1 MKRKTD
7 ILSNPYVVSW
17 IAALITFVVY
27 LPSLDNDFVTWDDS
41 MYIYANEHIRSFNLD
56 LIKWAVLDLHA
67 GNWHPVTWI
76 SHAFDYAVWGM
87 NPAGHHLSNIV
98 FHALNTFLVTLL
110 AVRLIEIYKAKKDCR
125 YKDTSTSDKS
135 ALLAGIVT
143 GLLFGL
149 HPIHVESAA
158 WISERKDVLCAF
170 FLLLAAL
177 EYIRYVSERESSLS
191 SHGIC
196 DGIQS
201 KYISVFL
208 LFILAALS
216 KPMAITFPVVLLILD
231 WFPLQRLETAGG
243 RRRGVL
249 EKIPFFVVSI
259 VLIGVAFFAQQ
270 TAHAVAIRKPIPVMA
285 KVMNATKGVIEYLI
299 NLVWPL
305 DLMPFYSHPYWEHP
319 VLTSARYIMPALAA
333 AVISACCMFLVKRQK
348 MWLAVW
354 AVYVVMLLPV
364 LGLVQIGAQGMADRY
379 MYLPSIGPFLVM
391 GTSIG
396 LIGERIAASDAKK
409 TAGAALL
416 AVLCIFIIL
425 LSNATQRQ
433 IRIWKDGVT
442 LWNYELD
449 MLRKKSDNNWFA
461 YWIAYRGL
469 GEDHL
474 RKGNYKDALNDY
486 SEVIILKP
494 DDFPA
499 YQRRGIAYARLGR
512 LKEAIKDFTAALAI
526 NPNSPALYYDRGTAY
541 AKLGSFLEAVN
552 DLTTAISI
560 STKPDANCYLNRG
573 LALKKLGRARDSERD
588 IAEAKRLKNAS
599 SERLPL

>member
-1 MKRKTD
+1 
-7 ILSNPYVVSW
+7 
-17 IAALITFVVY
+17 
-27 LPSLDNDFVTWDDS
+27 
-41 MYIYANEHIRSFNLD
+41 
-56 LIKWAVLDLHA
+56 
-67 GNWHPVTWI
+67 
-76 SHAFDYAVWGM
+76 
-87 NPAGHHLSNIV
+87 
-98 FHALNTFLVTLL
+98 
-110 AVRLIEIYKAKKDCR
+110 
-125 YKDTSTSDKS
+125 
-135 ALLAGIVT
+135 
-143 GLLFGL
+143 
-149 HPIHVESAA
+149 
-158 WISERKDVLCAF
+158 
-170 FLLLAAL
+170 
-177 EYIRYVSERESSLS
+177 
-191 SHGIC
+191 
-196 DGIQS
+196 
-201 KYISVFL
+201 
-208 LFILAALS
+208 
-216 KPMAITFPVVLLILD
+216 MAITFPVVLLILD

-560 STKPDANCYLNRG
+560 STKPDANYYLNRG
-573 LALKKLGRARDSERD
+573 LALKKLGRARESERD
-588 IAEAKRLKNAS
+588 IAEAKRLRNAS